1 MFLDSYFDPSAFQPR
16 QSMTQISTLWSFQCS
31 WPFRTSLACRE
42 LFNNTASAT
51 HCQQLFFIFSNVFFS
66 SSMFCMVL
74 SSAVLSAPP
83 CCLATALVIYQ
94 IYLPLSTLLFN
105 FFHFLFRLFFLS
117 LYNAFMMLFP
127 GSSVPTA
134 GITAAAHLPQI
145 FTVHVLKI
153 PAKQQDSFQ
162 FFVIHKR
169 IVCLCIIY
177 IM

>member
-1 MFLDSYFDPSAFQPR
+1 
-16 QSMTQISTLWSFQCS
+16 
-31 WPFRTSLACRE
+31 
-42 LFNNTASAT
+42 
-51 HCQQLFFIFSNVFFS
+51 
-66 SSMFCMVL
+66 MFCMVL

-94 IYLPLSTLLFN
+94 IYLPLSTLLLN
-105 FFHFLFRLFFLS
+105 FFHFLFRLIFLS

-169 IVCLCIIY
+169 IVCLCSISMPSAGLSLPSYMLISRKNGPQY
-177 IM
+177 STASSAGSSRLSSPLFISSRNRSVMYSTGPRTMH